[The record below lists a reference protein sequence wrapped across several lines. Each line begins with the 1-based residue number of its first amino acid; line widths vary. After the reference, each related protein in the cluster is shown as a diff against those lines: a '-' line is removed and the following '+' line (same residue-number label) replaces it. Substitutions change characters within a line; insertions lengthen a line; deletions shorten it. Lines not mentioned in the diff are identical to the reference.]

1 MTKEEQLAA
10 IKDGKSVL
18 TTTDGNIEVQQ
29 TPIEKD
35 NKKEEAAA
43 PVQEESKEV
52 TAEVPKEEPEATT
65 TSEDSSKLEPDV
77 KIGADLPSIEVP
89 VDPVPTSSSEIDVT
103 PAPEVPF
110 TINVDGIN
118 VGNNADTTTPEVTA
132 PAYEQPVQTNNF
144 SFGGLSNDT
153 SLDNFSGMSN
163 ATENEANQPQSK
175 SDGINSV
182 LEYVRKKKQK
192 TRKNPEVQNYIIKSK
207 EEFREFV
214 TEVMNNN
221 PLDEAIEIIIEVGGD
236 NAEVG
241 YATNIQLQSCDE
253 KCASAKDHEIN
264 GVFKEVWE
272 RNISLDE
279 LFGKGVY
286 KNDSSVQDYNSQ
298 FVDNN
303 DIFNKAD
310 YNQQPINQFDNFS
323 EANNG
328 KIVQFS
334 QNSNDM
340 GSNSNSFA
348 A

>member
-35 NKKEEAAA
+35 NKKEEVVA

-118 VGNNADTTTPEVTA
+118 VGNNADTTIPEVTA

-163 ATENEANQPQSK
+163 AAENTTSSSELFSSVYDSVAN
-175 SDGINSV
+175 DT
-182 LEYVRKKKQK
+182 K
-192 TRKNPEVQNYIIKSK
+192 TIAAV
-207 EEFREFV
+207 V
-214 TEVMNNN
+214 TEQ
-221 PLDEAIEIIIEVGGD
+221 DEVDAKSANMHAYERLYDAGPGKQISILRNFSAEAAKWIRAADKSGFVSGEMHDIAKNILRQYEGLQTEQGEFTDDNKIIPF
-236 NAEVG
+236 
-241 YATNIQLQSCDE
+241 QS
-253 KCASAKDHEIN
+253 N
-264 GVFKEVWE
+264 
-272 RNISLDE
+272 
-279 LFGKGVY
+279 Y
-286 KNDSSVQDYNSQ
+286 ND
-298 FVDNN
+298 
-303 DIFNKAD
+303 
-310 YNQQPINQFDNFS
+310 QPVNQFDNFS
-323 EANNG
+323 EMNNG
-328 KIVQFS
+328 KIIQYP
-334 QNSNDM
+334 QNGNDM
-340 GSNSNSFA
+340 GSNGNSFA